1 MMLSAGAKLGPYEIV
16 SPLGAGGMGEVYRAL
31 DTRLDRTIALKLLP
45 SEPRDRPERKQ
56 RFLAEARAISSL
68 NHPHICTLFDV
79 GEHEG
84 VAFFVMEYL
93 EGETLD
99 DRLTRGPLPAQ
110 ELLLYASQIADAL
123 DHAHRERLVHRDL
136 KPSNVMLTAS
146 GAKLL
151 DFGLARGPVVDVTP
165 IGSTVS
171 LPAERLTAEGSI
183 VGTLNY
189 MAPEQLEGKDAD
201 SRTDIFA
208 FGTLLYEMATGRK
221 AFEGASQASLIAS
234 ILKEDPPAISSAQ
247 SKQGVSSALEH
258 VIRRCHAKNPDE
270 RWQSA
275 RDVLFELRWIAGHS
289 VPTSHVVIRGR
300 RLPRIAWV
308 AAAVAFVAVAAVTL
322 RHQLTAP
329 SAGTPVQLE
338 VSLPEGTIIPSLDIR
353 TSIALSPDGR
363 HLAFV
368 ALRDGRSQV
377 WLRSLDSLATRALPG
392 TEDAR
397 VVFWS
402 PDSRYLGFVASGR
415 LQRMDTTGGPPQ
427 FICQA
432 RVETVPTWGRG
443 DTILFDQIYAGGS
456 GIFRVP
462 ANGGAVTQITAVD
475 EASKEREHF
484 WPRFL
489 PDGVHFFYLVST
501 LEPDTGAFT
510 HAVYMSSLDA
520 PGRVR
525 VADEESRMEYAAPGH
540 VLYARDGGL
549 MARAFDVSG
558 SRFTSD
564 PIRIAERLS
573 YFKGTGLA
581 EFTASENGSL
591 AFRDRTGVSELVWFD
606 RAGKP
611 QQTLGARASYDT
623 IRLSPDGRRI
633 AVQVTD
639 PRTGLGNL
647 WLYDRA
653 TGIPTQFTSDPLES
667 IRPVWSADNVQLFF
681 RSARGGSP
689 DVYQK
694 RADGRGLKE
703 PVIELEG
710 VQNPED
716 ASLDGRHLVYA
727 EGSRATASDLWV
739 LPLTDRKP
747 KPYLTTNAIEGSA
760 RFSPDGRWLAF
771 TTTETGSPE
780 IYVAPIE
787 DSGAKI
793 RVSAAGGIGPRWR
806 RDGKELFYFTLDNTL
821 MAVPIAVGADVLHG
835 VAHPLFTVDVF
846 KRSGGNLLE
855 PAYDVSED
863 GQRFLINRMVKDGLR
878 APITVVLNWPGLL
891 RH

>member
-1 MMLSAGAKLGPYEIV
+1 MMLSAGARLGPYEIV
-16 SPLGAGGMGEVYRAL
+16 SPLGAGGMGEVYRAR
-31 DTRLDRTIALKLLP
+31 DTRLDRTVALKLLP
-45 SEPRDRPERKQ
+45 SEYRDRPERRQ
-56 RFLAEARAISSL
+56 RFQAEARAISSL

-99 DRLTRGPLPAQ
+99 DRLTRGPLPAKD
-110 ELLLYASQIADAL
+110 LLLYASQIADAL

-151 DFGLARGPVVDVTP
+151 DFGLVRSPLVNATP
-165 IGSTVS
+165 ITSTTVS
-171 LPAERLTAEGSI
+171 LPAERLTTEGSI

-189 MAPEQLEGKDAD
+189 MAPEQLEGKDTD
-201 SRTDIFA
+201 PRTDIFA

-247 SKQGVSSALEH
+247 TDHGISSALDH

-275 RDVLFELRWIAGHS
+275 RDVLFELRWIAGQT
-289 VPTSHVVIRGR
+289 VPMSHGGIRGR
-300 RLPRIAWV
+300 HLPRIAWV
-308 AAAVAFVAVAAVTL
+308 AVAVIFVAVTAVIL
-322 RHQLTAP
+322 KLQLATP
-329 SAGTPVQLE
+329 STGTPVQLE

-377 WLRSLDSLATRALPG
+377 WLRSLDTLATRALPG

-402 PDSRYLGFVASGR
+402 PDSRYLGFVAAGK
-415 LQRMDTTGGPPQ
+415 LQRMETTGGPPQ
-427 FICQA
+427 FISQA

-456 GIFRVP
+456 GIFRVS
-462 ANGGAVTQITAVD
+462 ASGGPVTQITTVD

-525 VADEESRMEYAAPGH
+525 VADEESRVEYAAPGH

-549 MARAFDVSG
+549 MARAFDVSE
-558 SRFTSD
+558 SRFTGD

-573 YFKGTGLA
+573 YFRGTGLA
-581 EFTASENGSL
+581 EFTASETGSL
-591 AFRDRTGVSELVWFD
+591 AFPRSDRSV
-606 RAGKP
+606 RAG
-611 QQTLGARASYDT
+611 LARSCGKAAADARCTSLV
-623 IRLSPDGRRI
+623 RHRSS
-633 AVQVTD
+633 VT
-639 PRTGLGNL
+639 
-647 WLYDRA
+647 
-653 TGIPTQFTSDPLES
+653 
-667 IRPVWSADNVQLFF
+667 
-681 RSARGGSP
+681 
-689 DVYQK
+689 
-694 RADGRGLKE
+694 
-703 PVIELEG
+703 
-710 VQNPED
+710 
-716 ASLDGRHLVYA
+716 
-727 EGSRATASDLWV
+727 
-739 LPLTDRKP
+739 
-747 KPYLTTNAIEGSA
+747 
-760 RFSPDGRWLAF
+760 
-771 TTTETGSPE
+771 
-780 IYVAPIE
+780 
-787 DSGAKI
+787 
-793 RVSAAGGIGPRWR
+793 
-806 RDGKELFYFTLDNTL
+806 
-821 MAVPIAVGADVLHG
+821 
-835 VAHPLFTVDVF
+835 
-846 KRSGGNLLE
+846 
-855 PAYDVSED
+855 
-863 GQRFLINRMVKDGLR
+863 
-878 APITVVLNWPGLL
+878 
-891 RH
+891 